1 MKKNS
6 RNKPMLANMNLEFLR
21 SLFLGMVLI
30 FMNINVIHAIK
41 TLSLEYALVA
51 LHVEVLNYV

>member
-1 MKKNS
+1 
-6 RNKPMLANMNLEFLR
+6 MNLEFLR
-21 SLFLGMVLI
+21 YLFSEMVLI